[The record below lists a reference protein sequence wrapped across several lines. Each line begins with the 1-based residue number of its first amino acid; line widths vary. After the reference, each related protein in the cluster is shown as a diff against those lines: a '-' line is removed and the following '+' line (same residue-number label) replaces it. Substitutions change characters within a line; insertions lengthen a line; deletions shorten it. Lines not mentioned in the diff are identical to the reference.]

1 MNIITLKCY
10 NLCGYVKA
18 VQHNVSTLQTQ
29 WPKLHTQLE
38 FYENTFV
45 FFVMSRLQKQ
55 SSIQNV
61 QCWSKL
67 LQIINSNNTEIFAK
81 SVLSSSYSNIL
92 VWRKAVTFAHTVQFV
107 YFKVIKINLRRFVAS
122 SDVTPVERSSS
133 GCFVCNYMQLKKKG
147 KKDEYEILIVYQWP
161 DFNTP
166 TDHLDRLRAF
176 TASESPANVSTD
188 HSCRNFLIPQRKLF
202 FSQSSSEQ

>member
-1 MNIITLKCY
+1 MWKQY
-10 NLCGYVKA
+10 
-18 VQHNVSTLQTQ
+18 STMCPLYRQ

-38 FYENTFV
+38 FYENITHTFMICV
-45 FFVMSRLQKQ
+45 LSFFSLFCFLFCFFLLWVDCKKK

-67 LQIINSNNTEIFAK
+67 LQIINSNNTEIFVK

-92 VWRKAVTFAHTVQFV
+92 VLRKALTFAHTVQFA
-107 YFKVIKINLRRFVAS
+107 YFKVIKINLRRFVAG
-122 SDVTPVERSSS
+122 SDVTPVERPSS

-166 TDHLDRLRAF
+166 TDHLDRLHAF

-188 HSCRNFLIPQRKLF
+188 HSCRNFLIPQRKLS
-202 FSQSSSEQ
+202 FS